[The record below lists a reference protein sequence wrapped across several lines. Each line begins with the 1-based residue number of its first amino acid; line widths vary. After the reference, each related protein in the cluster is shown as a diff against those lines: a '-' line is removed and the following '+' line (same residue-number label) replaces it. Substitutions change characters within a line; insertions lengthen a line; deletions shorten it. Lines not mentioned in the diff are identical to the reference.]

1 VTIHLPQA
9 VRACLVERIL
19 DMLRVAANPPE
30 DPWVGPPCSKVFL
43 RQRQDVSV
51 PSLRFLE
58 GPKEGTDEALQEF
71 ERDAEREILSWKSRF
86 DLARVVSAWEV
97 AAGNVRELD
106 PSELESIR
114 RGDLYGAFY
123 ENAIVDFWTEVL
135 AGRVHVDWNF
145 GPSRRWEET
154 CRILRR
160 DGGVA
165 LDEPVIRW
173 ESYRTTTSRPP
184 FGDPLDPARTATA
197 RSVRDHLLD
206 CIRAMMREV
215 ARHGGN
221 PEVGPPC
228 SKFYLRER
236 RDGSG
241 SPTSD
246 TLAVLEI
253 AEGEVRELDVRD
265 HPKVDHGTVRDGFYE
280 NAIVD
285 FWTEPEAR
293 LLHVD
298 WRFGP
303 TNGLGHTLEV
313 TRRDGGVILKET
325 AVRWQS

>member
-1 VTIHLPQA
+1 MTLLAHD

-19 DMLRVAANPPE
+19 DMLRVAANPPD

-43 RQRQDVSV
+43 RQHQDVSV
-51 PSLRFLE
+51 PSLRLLE
-58 GPKEGTDEALQEF
+58 GPREGTDEGLQEF
-71 ERDAEREILSWKSRF
+71 ERDAEREILSWKARF
-86 DLARVVSAWEV
+86 DLARVVSVWEL
-97 AAGNVRELD
+97 AAGIVRELD
-106 PSELESIR
+106 PSEFESIR

-123 ENAIVDFWTEVL
+123 EHAIVDFWTEVL
-135 AGRVHVDWNF
+135 ASRVHVDWNF
-145 GPSRRWEET
+145 GPSRRWRET
-154 CRILRR
+154 CRLLRGD
-160 DGGVA
+160 DGLA

-173 ESYRTTTSRPP
+173 ESYRTTASRK
-184 FGDPLDPARTATA
+184 PLDDAFDPSWTATA
-197 RSVRDHLLD
+197 RSLRDHLID

-241 SPTSD
+241 SPTSGA
-246 TLAVLEI
+246 LAVLEI
-253 AEGEVRELDVRD
+253 AEGEVRELDASD
-265 HPKVDHGTVRDGFYE
+265 HPKVDHGAVRDGFYE

-285 FWTEPEAR
+285 FWTEPDVR
-293 LLHVD
+293 LVHVD

-303 TNGLGHTLEV
+303 TNGLGHTLDV

-325 AVRWQS
+325 GIRWES